1 MMTNS
6 LNTLVN
12 KYGKEYKMTNK
23 FLALIFSLVT
33 FSVVATP
40 ITPTESLRSAVDR
53 LLVIAGDKVIT
64 ETEKKAMI
72 VNVVKEKIDLQVLS
86 QRVVSRYWKKASLE
100 QKKEFIGLFTQVVVN
115 TYFTLLNEY
124 NNEEVEYLKENI
136 KKGKYAKITTYIVM
150 KDKKIP
156 VTFKLILRKDLW
168 RIYDFSAEGVS
179 MVSTYINDY
188 KSTLKK
194 GGLANLNKVLAAK
207 LAK

>member
-1 MMTNS
+1 MR
-6 LNTLVN
+6 
-12 KYGKEYKMTNK
+12 NK
-23 FLALIFSLVT
+23 FIALILSLAT
-33 FSVVATP
+33 FSVVAAP
-40 ITPTESLRSAVDR
+40 MTPTESLQLAVDR
-53 LLVIAGDKVIT
+53 LLVIAGDKVST
-64 ETEKKAMI
+64 ETEKKAAI
-72 VNVVKEKIDLQVLS
+72 VDVVKDKIDLQVLS
-86 QRVVSRYWKKASLE
+86 QRVVSRHWKKANLE

-115 TYFTLLNEY
+115 TYFALLKEY

-150 KDKKIP
+150 KDKKVP

-207 LAK
+207 LDK